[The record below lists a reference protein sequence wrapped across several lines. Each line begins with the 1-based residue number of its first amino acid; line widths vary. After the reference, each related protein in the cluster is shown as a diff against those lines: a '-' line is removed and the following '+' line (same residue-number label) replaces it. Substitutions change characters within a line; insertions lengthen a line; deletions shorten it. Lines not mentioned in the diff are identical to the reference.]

1 LEWYIISRFTVPGE
15 ETHQITV
22 LLRRWRS
29 GDSEAA
35 GELAPLVYQEL
46 RRLSRNQ
53 MRSDADRQAFQ
64 PTELVHEA
72 YLRLFQEPLD
82 WQDRAHFFAVAAR
95 QIRHLL
101 IEASRSRNAEKRGGG
116 LRRVDLTE
124 AMPAASRSGE
134 DAVAVHEALDVLE
147 KLDPRSTQVLELRL
161 FGGFNDAETAE
172 LLGITP
178 AKARRDWDFARAWL
192 LNRLR
197 SSR

>member
-1 LEWYIISRFTVPGE
+1 M
-15 ETHQITV
+15 
-22 LLRRWRS
+22 
-29 GDSEAA
+29 
-35 GELAPLVYQEL
+35 
-46 RRLSRNQ
+46 SRNQ
-53 MRSDADRQAFQ
+53 MRESDRQAFQ

-72 YLRLFQEPLD
+72 YLRLFQAEPLD
-82 WQDRAHFFAVAAR
+82 LKDRAHFFAVAAR

-124 AMPAASRSGE
+124 AMPAAGGRGE

-161 FGGFNDAETAE
+161 FGGFNDAEAAE
-172 LLGITP
+172 VLGITP

-197 SSR
+197 GSG